1 MRLSILV
8 ISRTAELV
16 NRLCTGLNDA
26 TDLPA
31 NEVEILCSWNGSK
44 EDEDK
49 LNNTSRY
56 DFHVA
61 QHDPY
66 HFAGNMNGLARKAT
80 GEILMLA
87 NDDLELDP
95 HCIDQ
100 ALNVLVKEPN
110 VGLVGA
116 RLRDRQGR
124 LTHAG
129 IQFDSKYSSYHP
141 LDRLVKSSNTILS
154 PGGPVAAVTG
164 ALQWIRRE
172 AFLKQPYNTKYE
184 VCGEDVELCLDIQ
197 QNLKQQI
204 WLCNQ
209 ATAIHESE
217 TTRSKE
223 PNQSQNSKDLLR
235 LRARTQ
241 NFIDEASA
249 DQLRVL
255 LGQQQRESQQLRDF
269 IMGELPN
276 LKANENEQELEQQ
289 KVLLELSQERLRLK
303 QEIELLRG
311 GLK

>member
-1 MRLSILV
+1 
-8 ISRTAELV
+8 V
-16 NRLCTGLNDA
+16 NRFCTGLNDA
-26 TDLPA
+26 TDLTA

-61 QHDPY
+61 QNDPY

-172 AFLKQPYNTKYE
+172 AFLRQPYNTKYE
-184 VCGEDVELCLDIQ
+184 VCGEDIELCLDIQ

-223 PNQSQNSKDLLR
+223 PNQNQNSKDLLR

>member
-1 MRLSILV
+1 M

-100 ALNVLVKEPN
+100 ALNVLVKKPN

-241 NFIDEASA
+241 NFIDGASA

>member
-1 MRLSILV
+1 M

-16 NRLCTGLNDA
+16 NRFCTGLNDA
-26 TDLPA
+26 TDLTA

-61 QHDPY
+61 QNDPY

-164 ALQWIRRE
+164 ALQWIR
-172 AFLKQPYNTKYE
+172 
-184 VCGEDVELCLDIQ
+184 CLLYTSPSPRDQ
-197 QNLKQQI
+197 RGPRMP
-204 WLCNQ
+204 
-209 ATAIHESE
+209 S
-217 TTRSKE
+217 
-223 PNQSQNSKDLLR
+223 
-235 LRARTQ
+235 
-241 NFIDEASA
+241 SA
-249 DQLRVL
+249 
-255 LGQQQRESQQLRDF
+255 
-269 IMGELPN
+269 
-276 LKANENEQELEQQ
+276 
-289 KVLLELSQERLRLK
+289 
-303 QEIELLRG
+303 
-311 GLK
+311 